1 METKKKW
8 FRKKSNVLAA
18 DEITE
23 LNSFSQYIRKQIG
36 KWLSIVLPIALGFF
50 LIFYTYNK
58 FTPEQLAEINSYFK
72 NANYYYLYL
81 AAGIAVIGNASR
93 AYRWKFAL
101 EHMGYQSSFR
111 NNFMA
116 ISIGYVLNLTV
127 PKSGEVSRALIVK
140 KYDNI
145 PFDKGFGSIVAER
158 IVDLA
163 VLLLFMVIAVF
174 LQFEIVKTF
183 ILDKIPLQKLLLLFF
198 VFALV
203 LIICYLIYRYSKS
216 SYITSIKEKIT
227 GLKEGVFSIVYM
239 KKKAAYFF
247 HTAVIWLSYLLMF
260 YVVFFVFP
268 ETSNLSFSA
277 VITSFVVGS
286 IAIAFTNSG
295 FGSYP
300 FLISK
305 ILLVYSIAETT
316 GNAFGWIVWTS
327 QMLVVL
333 TLGFLSF
340 LYLPVFNRKK

>member
-1 METKKKW
+1 MKKKW
-8 FRKKSNVLAA
+8 LKKNTNFTS
-18 DEITE
+18 DEESDSI
-23 LNSFSQYIRKQIG
+23 SFSLYIKKQIG

-58 FTPEQLAEINSYFK
+58 FTPQQILEIQSYFK
-72 NANYYYLYL
+72 NANYSYLFI
-81 AAGIAVIGNASR
+81 AAGITVLGNASR
-93 AYRWKFAL
+93 AYRWKFSL
-101 EHMGYQSSFR
+101 DYMGYESSFR

-140 KYDNI
+140 KYNNI

-158 IVDLA
+158 IVDLL
-163 VLLLFMVIAVF
+163 VLMLFMLLAII
-174 LQFEIVKTF
+174 LQFGIVKSF
-183 ILDKIPLQKLLLLFF
+183 ILDKIPLQKLLLYVGLCILFLITA
-198 VFALV
+198 VLV
-203 LIICYLIYRYSKS
+203 YLYSKS
-216 SYITSIKEKIT
+216 KYVIAIKEKIS
-227 GLKEGVFSIVYM
+227 GLKEGVFSILHM
-239 KKKAAYFF
+239 EKKGAYLF
-247 HTAVIWLSYLLMF
+247 HTAMIWFSYLLTF

-268 ETSNLSFSA
+268 ETSSMSIGA

-305 ILLVYSIAETT
+305 ILLVYAISETT

-327 QMLVVL
+327 QMVVVL
-333 TLGFLSF
+333 ALGLFSF
-340 LYLPVFNRKK
+340 LYLPVFNKKK

>member
-1 METKKKW
+1 MKKHW
-8 FRKKSNVLAA
+8 PRKKTIESEATPSV
-18 DEITE
+18 
-23 LNSFSQYIRKQIG
+23 SFQQYVRKQIG

-58 FTPEQLAEINSYFK
+58 FTPEQILEIEGYFK
-72 NANYYYLYL
+72 NANYSYLYI
-81 AAGIAVIGNASR
+81 AAGIAVVGNASR
-93 AYRWKFAL
+93 AYRWKFSL
-101 EHMGYQSSFR
+101 DHMGYESSFR

-140 KYDNI
+140 RYNNI

-158 IVDLA
+158 IVDLF
-163 VLLLFMVIAVF
+163 VLLCFMLLAVF
-174 LQFEIVKTF
+174 LQFGVVKSF
-183 ILDKIPLQKLLLLFF
+183 ILDKLPIQQLLLFLA
-198 VFALV
+198 VCV
-203 LIICYLIYRYSKS
+203 LGLFSFILIYHYSKS
-216 SYITSIKEKIT
+216 RYVLALKEKIA
-227 GLKEGVFSIVYM
+227 GLKEGVFSIIHM
-239 KKKAAYFF
+239 KKKGAYFF
-247 HTAVIWLSYLLMF
+247 HTALIWFSYLLMF

-268 ETSNLSFSA
+268 ETSKLSFSA

-333 TLGFLSF
+333 TLGLLSF
-340 LYLPVFNRKK
+340 LYLPIFNRKK